1 MAGTADIGSDG
12 VPETLTEESKRL
24 RLGSAT
30 RATDVTRSVRAF
42 TDMQRTLSF
51 VTGPSSLLAFQCD
64 TLPVLNL
71 ARQYQGINGPTGVFA
86 STLGAKNALQDILAA
101 SKVMADITAVNK
113 FAGGLADVFP
123 ASSYVAQLLRHP
135 LPLSS
140 RTCVTQLPHI
150 GGIASVALPLRE
162 LGTQMRAIQALT
174 PSNTA
179 LAGFI
184 ESQRRMEVVAI
195 VVREWEGSALWFLIS
210 ELSMGRM
217 SLFHGLDRHQ
227 VEDAIID
234 ALEVVVTKSDFVA
247 ALEAVVAE
255 APHMSDAQREN
266 LLHGLGHVARGEYVI
281 AIPNLMHGL
290 EGAMYSVARARFI
303 IDADRRLLSNPSKR
317 VGRVEMVVR
326 EMQLEPEFRTF
337 LHGRVFGDGGNAFRH
352 GDADEGERRQA
363 LAAVVALSGWVD
375 AFIGLSARVVLV
387 ELMGEELP
395 RIVERA
401 SEPVLEE
408 V

>member
-1 MAGTADIGSDG
+1 
-12 VPETLTEESKRL
+12 L

-42 TDMQRTLSF
+42 TDVQKTLSF
-51 VTGPSSLLAFQCD
+51 VTGSSSLLALQRD

-71 ARQYQGINGPTGVFA
+71 ARQYQGISGPTGIFA
-86 STLGAKNALQDILAA
+86 TTLGAKNVLQDILTA
-101 SKVMADITAVNK
+101 SRVMADITAVNK
-113 FAGGLADVFP
+113 FAIGLPDVFP
-123 ASSYVAQLLRHP
+123 ASSFVAQLSRHP

-140 RTCVTQLPHI
+140 RTFVTQLPHL

-162 LGTQMRAIQALT
+162 PGTQMRGIQALT
-174 PSNTA
+174 SSNTV
-179 LAGFI
+179 LAGI
-184 ESQRRMEVVAI
+184 LESQRRMEAVAV

-210 ELSMGRM
+210 ALSMGRM
-217 SLFHGLDRHQ
+217 RLFHGLDRAQ

-234 ALEVVVTKSDFVA
+234 ALEVVVTKGDFVA

-266 LLHGLGHVARGEYVI
+266 LLHGLGHIARGEYVI

-290 EGAMYSVARARFI
+290 EGAMYSVARARSI

-317 VGRVEMVVR
+317 VGSVEMVVR
-326 EMQLEPEFRTF
+326 EMQLDQKYRTF
-337 LHGRVFGDGGNAFRH
+337 LYHRVFGTGGNAFRH

-363 LAAVVALSGWVD
+363 LLAVVAVSGWVD
-375 AFIGLSARVVLV
+375 AFMGLSARSVLV

-395 RIVERA
+395 RIVERM
-401 SEPVLEE
+401 SKPLLEG

>member
-1 MAGTADIGSDG
+1 M
-12 VPETLTEESKRL
+12 
-24 RLGSAT
+24 
-30 RATDVTRSVRAF
+30 TRSVRAF
-42 TDMQRTLSF
+42 TDMQKTLSF
-51 VTGPSSLLAFQCD
+51 VTGPSSLVAFQRD

-71 ARQYQGINGPTGVFA
+71 AHQYKGINGSIGVFA

-101 SKVMADITAVNK
+101 NKMMADITAVNK

-123 ASSYVAQLLRHP
+123 ASFYVAQLRRRP

-140 RTCVTQLPHI
+140 RTFVTQLPHI

-162 LGTQMRAIQALT
+162 LGTQMSAIQQALT
-174 PSNTA
+174 SSNTA

-281 AIPNLMHGL
+281 AIPSLMHGL
-290 EGAMYSVARARFI
+290 EGAIYSVARARSI

-317 VGRVEMVVR
+317 VGRVEMVMR
-326 EMQLEPEFRTF
+326 EMQLEPEYRTF

-375 AFIGLSARVVLV
+375 AFMGLSARAVLV

-408 V
+408 A